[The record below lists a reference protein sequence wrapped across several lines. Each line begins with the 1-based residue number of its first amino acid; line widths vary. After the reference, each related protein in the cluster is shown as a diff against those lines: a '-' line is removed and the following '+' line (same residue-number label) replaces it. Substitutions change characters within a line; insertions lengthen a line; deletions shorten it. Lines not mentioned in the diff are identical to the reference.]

1 MDLTPQLEVI
11 TGCMSS
17 GKTEE
22 LLRRLA
28 RARYAGI
35 EPIIFKP
42 GIDTRSGTQVCSRN
56 GICIDATVVASSADI
71 PPLVHPHHQLIAIDE
86 AQFFDIGLVDII
98 MTLVRSGRHV
108 IVSGLDLDYRE
119 VPFQVMAELIVR
131 AHPVTKLTAVCVQCK
146 TREATRSQRLSDLA
160 ERFVVGDKEYEPR
173 CLSCFTL
180 PANASMTVDTSA
192 LAEFQKIA

>member
-1 MDLTPQLEVI
+1 MMANPQLEVI

-22 LLRRLA
+22 LLRRLG

-42 GIDTRSGTQVCSRN
+42 GIDTRTGAQVCSRN
-56 GICIDATVVASSADI
+56 GICNDAIVVTSSAEI
-71 PPLVHPHHQLIAIDE
+71 PAHIQGHHRLIAIDE
-86 AQFFDIGLVDII
+86 GQFFDIGLVDVV
-98 MTLVRSGRHV
+98 MSLVRQGRWV

-119 VPFQVMAELIVR
+119 IPFQVMAELIVR
-131 AHPVTKLTAVCVQCK
+131 AHPVTKLTAVCMKCQS
-146 TREATRSQRLSDLA
+146 REATRSQRLVGAS

-173 CLSCFTL
+173 CLACFEL
-180 PANASMTVDTSA
+180 PGVVVSFHDPA
-192 LAEFQKIA
+192 LAQSKEIA